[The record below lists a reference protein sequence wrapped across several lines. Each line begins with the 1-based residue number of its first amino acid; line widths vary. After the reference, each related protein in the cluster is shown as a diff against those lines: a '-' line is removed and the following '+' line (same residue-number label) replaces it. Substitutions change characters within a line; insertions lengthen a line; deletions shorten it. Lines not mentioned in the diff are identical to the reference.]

1 MAGTEDD
8 PRVEWMKC
16 AADVG
21 YFTVRYVAIYNATAR
36 AWVRFDLWPAQQAVL
51 AQMARER
58 LLVILK
64 ARQLGL
70 SWLCLSYA
78 LWMVLFDAPATILLF
93 SLRETE
99 AVELL
104 SRMKGMYDRLPG
116 WMQARRTVQ
125 SAARLWEL
133 SNGSRVL
140 AFSTRGGRSYTG
152 SLALVDEADYV
163 PDLATFLNAVKPTVD
178 AGGKLFLVSTSDKQR
193 PVSPF
198 KNLFRAAREQAVIS
212 RQSSAAR
219 DQMRRQEVAHSAS
232 AAFTDYCP
240 LTTGYSPMD
249 YRAIFLPWYAR
260 PERDEAWHARTQA
273 EMLAQRGTHD
283 DFYAE
288 YPATAEEALA
298 PEQLDRRIPY
308 DWLQVVTEFLPVP
321 DDISAPALPG
331 LMVYETPFPGR
342 GYVIGADPAEGNP
355 QHDASAAC
363 VLDAATWA
371 EVATLAGPLEPGV
384 FARALE
390 QMAAYFNQADLLVER
405 NNHGHAV
412 IRSLQESGQVRV
424 LEGYDGKPGWLSNIK
439 GKPLLYDAVAEA
451 VRTGACRVRSSET
464 VAQLAS
470 IEASTLRAPAGLHDD
485 RADAFALAVAAL
497 AYGRGR
503 GAASTVAAAPDPL
516 VEMDRAGGW

>member
-1 MAGTEDD
+1 MTPIEKD

-16 AADVG
+16 AADVS
-21 YFTVRYVAIYNATAR
+21 YFTVRYVRIYNATAR
-36 AWVRFDLWPAQQAVL
+36 AWVRFDLWPAQHAVL
-51 AQMARER
+51 GGMAQDR

-78 LWMVLFDAPATILLF
+78 LWMALFDAPATILLF
-93 SLRETE
+93 SLREIE
-99 AVELL
+99 AVDLL
-104 SRMKGMYDRLPG
+104 NRMKGIYGRLPG
-116 WMQARRTVQ
+116 WMQARRAVQ
-125 SAARLWEL
+125 NAARLWEL

-198 KNLFRAAREQAVIS
+198 KNLFRASQRQGLGSREGGVGAED
-212 RQSSAAR
+212 AG
-219 DQMRRQEVAHSAS
+219 
-232 AAFTDYCP
+232 DYK
-240 LTTGYSPMD
+240 
-249 YRAIFLPWYAR
+249 AIFLPWHAHPAR
-260 PERDEAWHARTQA
+260 DQAWHDRTQA
-273 EMLAQRGTHD
+273 EMFAQRGTHD

-288 YPATAEEALA
+288 YPATPQEALA

-308 DWLQVVTEFLPVP
+308 DWLQGVTEFLPACEDAQV
-321 DDISAPALPG
+321 PALAG
-331 LMVYETPFPGR
+331 LTVYAPPLSGR
-342 GYVIGADPAEGNP
+342 GYVIGADPAEGIP
-355 QHDASAAC
+355 HRDASAAC

-384 FARALE
+384 FAQALA
-390 QMAAYFNQADLLVER
+390 QLAGYYNQADLLVER

-412 IRSLQESGQVRV
+412 IRTLQEQGEVRL

-439 GKPLLYDAVAEA
+439 GKPLLYDAAAEA
-451 VRTGACRVRSSET
+451 VRSGTCRIRSGET

-470 IEASTLRAPAGLHDD
+470 IEASTLAAPAGLHDD
-485 RADAFALAVAAL
+485 RADAFALALAAL

-503 GAASTVAAAPDPL
+503 GAASTVAAARDPL
-516 VEMDRAGGW
+516 LEMDHAKGW

>member
-1 MAGTEDD
+1 MTGMAD

-16 AADVG
+16 AADVS
-21 YFTVRYVAIYNATAR
+21 YFTVRYVRIYNATAR
-36 AWVRFDLWPAQQAVL
+36 AWVRFDLWPAQQTAL
-51 AQMARER
+51 AHMAQER

-78 LWMVLFDAPATILLF
+78 LWMALFEAPATVLLF
-93 SLRETE
+93 SLREVE
-99 AVELL
+99 AVDLL
-104 SRMKGMYDRLPG
+104 ARMRGIYDRLPV

-125 SAARLWEL
+125 NAARLWEL

-198 KNLFRAAREQAVIS
+198 KNLFRAARRAEENRKEQIANRARS
-212 RQSSAAR
+212 SPTSYLLPPLSSSAG
-219 DQMRRQEVAHSAS
+219 
-232 AAFTDYCP
+232 DYQA
-240 LTTGYSPMD
+240 L
-249 YRAIFLPWYAR
+249 FLPWHAR
-260 PERDEAWHARTQA
+260 PDRSAVWHERTQA
-273 EMLAQRGTHD
+273 EMFAQRGTHD

-288 YPATAEEALA
+288 YPATPEEALA
-298 PEQLDRRIPY
+298 PEQLDRRLPY
-308 DWLQVVTEFLPVP
+308 DWLQAVTEFLPACA
-321 DDISAPALPG
+321 DSSAPALAG
-331 LMVYETPFPGR
+331 LTVYAPPAPDHS
-342 GYVIGADPAEGNP
+342 YVIGADPAEGIP
-355 QHDASAAC
+355 HRDASAAC
-363 VLDAATWA
+363 VLDAATWE

-384 FARALE
+384 FAQAL
-390 QMAAYFNQADLLVER
+390 AHLARYYNQADLLVER

-412 IRSLQESGQVRV
+412 IRSLQERGDVRL
-424 LEGYDGKPGWLSNIK
+424 LEGYDGRPGWLSNIK

-451 VRTGACRVRSSET
+451 VRSGACRIRCGET

-470 IEASTLRAPAGLHDD
+470 IEASTLAAPAGLHDD
-485 RADAFALAVAAL
+485 RADAFALALAAL

-503 GAASTVAAAPDPL
+503 GAASTVAAARDPL
-516 VEMDRAGGW
+516 LEMDRSAGW